1 MIFYISGDFFNTLN
15 PWWRVIQ
22 HIRQSTSRGPTIIFV
37 FLMFLLPPAP
47 PSPSPLY
54 TLSSGHNVHIQDFVG
69 GEKSPR
75 LDETFCTPGRK

>member
-37 FLMFLLPPAP
+37 FLMFLLPLPHP
-47 PSPSPLY
+47 LLLLPS
-54 TLSSGHNVHIQDFVG
+54 TLSFGHNVHIQDFVG

-75 LDETFCTPGRK
+75 LD